1 MTCNLP
7 SYLVGSPFGALFK
20 QSTSPPLPS
29 AWNHGD
35 SSVFIQVGKN
45 RLRAKYIGAGRDDTE
60 AAAIRTYFPIPQEC
74 GLYYY
79 EVEIINKGV
88 GG

>member
-1 MTCNLP
+1 
-7 SYLVGSPFGALFK
+7 LVSIVIEYIIISIANFFN
-20 QSTSPPLPS
+20 T
-29 AWNHGD
+29 
-35 SSVFIQVGKN
+35 
-45 RLRAKYIGAGRDDTE
+45 RLVLGAGRDDTE
-60 AAAIRTYFPIPQEC
+60 AAAIRTDFPIPQEC